1 MPITYKN
8 RIHSKHGNK
17 HGNKRGKYSKH
28 DKTKAGFVSASA
40 RAMLESIEAIAANNF
55 LHTLQA
61 IHNIYPR
68 LILKA
73 RQYADFTNSVVTSYE
88 YRRKNIPHAM
98 LTILSEISI
107 VSRRVNHLIKCH
119 DEHGILQDELE
130 RNGVNDM
137 QAFIILTRR
146 NIDDLDQQMRVYTQ
160 DALDDYRGAE
170 MGIETRPTMRNSTTR
185 RTDAIVR
192 PHRVIRT
199 QALTRR
205 IRSI

>member
-68 LILKA
+68 LI
-73 RQYADFTNSVVTSYE
+73 
-88 YRRKNIPHAM
+88 RRKNIPHAM